1 MANGWHV
8 EYVELPNT
16 KPFEEFVKKYKK
28 PSNCE
33 SYISR
38 GQTMTNYEKLLQD
51 QMKDPQFA
59 KAYLDARLERL
70 LIEFLENLKEKISQN
85 EPKEALL
92 RTIDSMQ
99 EQIYSLQF

>member
-1 MANGWHV
+1 
-8 EYVELPNT
+8 
-16 KPFEEFVKKYKK
+16 
-28 PSNCE
+28 
-33 SYISR
+33 
-38 GQTMTNYEKLLQD
+38 MTNYEKLLQD

-85 EPKEALL
+85 EPKETLL
-92 RTIDSMQ
+92 STIDSMQ

>member
-1 MANGWHV
+1 
-8 EYVELPNT
+8 
-16 KPFEEFVKKYKK
+16 
-28 PSNCE
+28 
-33 SYISR
+33 
-38 GQTMTNYEKLLQD
+38 MTNYEKLLQD

-85 EPKEALL
+85 EPKETLL
-92 RTIDSMQ
+92 RSIDSMQ